1 MTFVILLVELRS
13 VGIFLNLPFVKNIN
27 RFKPNEED
35 SQRQREEE
43 NGKGKSKIDNYL
55 V

>member
-13 VGIFLNLPFVKNIN
+13 VETFLKSHFVGNTKK
-27 RFKPNEED
+27 FKLNEED
-35 SQRQREEE
+35 SQKQREEE
-43 NGKGKSKIDNYL
+43 NDKDKTKIDNYL